1 MNRKTI
7 YSILGLIAFAI
18 IPVYWL
24 KLAYTNVLIRD
35 GLYISTVFIS
45 VLAGMYA
52 ISRFGF
58 KNARGLAL
66 ICFTLGL
73 VSLLLGNLAFEYYY
87 IIDKNNIP
95 FPSLS
100 DFFSLSYYVF
110 FLAALI
116 IEVKLAHVNWKKIN
130 IRILILPIILSI
142 ISTIV
147 VYYIGIYKAYDPTV
161 DLFSN
166 IVNIAYGVG
175 DLILIIIS
183 LFLLVLV
190 KEYQGGK
197 MSRILL
203 ILLISLLFEIVGDI
217 FLAFYMTQYNNE
229 VWFYKSFFDT
239 TSMIGYLLSAAML
252 FEYGFSFVDA
262 FKMAGVDLS
271 KNATPL
277 TLNSKNSKQA
287 SPGTDPATSS
297 SESK

>member
-7 YSILGLIAFAI
+7 YIILALFALAI

-24 KLAYTNVLIRD
+24 KLAYYNVLIRD
-35 GLYISTVFIS
+35 GLYLTTVFIS
-45 VLAGMYA
+45 VLAGIFA

-58 KNARGLAL
+58 KNTRGLAL

-73 VSLLLGNLAFEYYY
+73 LCLLMGNLVFEYYY

-116 IEVKLAHVNWKKIN
+116 IEVKLAHVNWKHIHK
-130 IRILILPIILSI
+130 RILILPILLSI
-142 ISTIV
+142 VATAV
-147 VYYIGIYKAYDPTV
+147 VSYIDIYKAYDPTV
-161 DLFSN
+161 GLFSN
-166 IVNIAYGVG
+166 IVNISYGIG
-175 DLILIIIS
+175 DLVLIIIS

-197 MSRILL
+197 LARILL
-203 ILLISLLFEIVGDI
+203 LLLVSLCFEIVGDI

-239 TSMIGYLLSAAML
+239 ISMIGYLLSAAML

-262 FKMAGVDLS
+262 YKMAGVDLS

-277 TLNSKNSKQA
+277 TLNPKNTNQVSSGK
-287 SPGTDPATSS
+287 SEGTSS
-297 SESK
+297 GTT